1 MTWGAVAGGVIAAG
15 GSLLS
20 AKASQPGAFKG
31 KDTYSDLG
39 YVDYSKKQVRSV
51 LSPEQQAFY
60 DQFGGIAQQY
70 LGGGGYGGQLA
81 GIIGQDAASQIP
93 GLFQGALDNS
103 AVDYNSMLGYQQGM
117 GSVLGGMGNL
127 FGLTGQAG
135 MEALMGQAPGMGQSN
150 YMFGLGQNLAGQTYD
165 DVYNQRLGLLREQ
178 AAPFESRAADSFL
191 NRQYAMGRMGSTGG
205 GRDVEAFARGL
216 SQGDTTRQ
224 LDAMNLSESLRGRD
238 LAAGQ
243 GLMGMGV
250 QGMQSGYGQR
260 YGAIGD
266 LFSRSGVLGGG
277 TANMFGNVFQNQQGF
292 NDLVNAR
299 AQQRMANA
307 AQMFGFG
314 SDINSRNLQI
324 GTGMSAD
331 QRNVVQSLMN
341 SGQMGI
347 AAAGGGQPG
356 PSNPTGSAL
365 GAGLMGFGTT
375 MMQNPSMFQG
385 MFSKQPNL
393 SANNAQINAG
403 MDAMMQN
410 QMSQIADQ
418 NAAWRNSYSGGG

>member
-20 AKASQPGAFKG
+20 AKASQPAAFKG
-31 KDTYSDLG
+31 KDTYSNLG
-39 YVDYSKKQVRSV
+39 YIDFTKKQVRSN

-60 DQFGGIAQQY
+60 DQYGDIARQY

-135 MEALMGQAPGMGQSN
+135 MEAMMGQAPGMDQSN
-150 YMFGLGQNLAGQTYD
+150 FMFGAGANLFNQSQNYN
-165 DVYNQRLGLLREQ
+165 DVFNQRLGLLREQ

-216 SQGDTTRQ
+216 GQADTTRQ
-224 LDAMNLSESLRGRD
+224 LDAMNLSEALRGRD
-238 LAAGQ
+238 MTMGQ
-243 GLMGMGV
+243 GLMGMGT
-250 QGMQSGYGQR
+250 QGLQSGYNSR

-277 TANMFGNVFQNQQGF
+277 TASMFGNVFQNQQGF

-299 AQQRMANA
+299 AQQRMMNA
-307 AQMFGFG
+307 ANMFGFG
-314 SDINSRNLQI
+314 SDINKANLQI

-331 QRNVVQSLMN
+331 QRNIVNSLLQT
-341 SGQMGI
+341 GQLGV
-347 AAAGGGQPG
+347 AAAGGGQAG
-356 PSNPTGSAL
+356 PQNPAGSAL

-375 MMQNPSMFQG
+375 MMQNPSMFSG

-393 SANNAQINAG
+393 SMNNAQINAG

-410 QMSQIADQ
+410 QLANIAQ
-418 NAAWRNSYSGGG
+418 SYNGG